1 MTLKPEKI
9 IRIRVI
15 GANSKRNVIVSAL
28 HDVGIMQLEEV
39 SGEVAGLM
47 QKGLQAESYE
57 KLSTELLRFRGMEA
71 IMPKRPVEKKFFK
84 SLDELSAA
92 ASEVNI
98 EPELK
103 RLKGE
108 EGSISAETRDL
119 KEKVRIAEALSALN
133 YDLSI
138 YSGRLIASFLAVKK
152 EDIDIYS
159 PVRETIHGSVCRD
172 LGNDYVLISVPA
184 GRDSDL
190 ARLSNEKGFQIIA
203 VPAMR
208 GLPSAFMDDSRK
220 RIGELEKQ
228 SGKIQERLGQLSDR
242 WFASVAQIREQLEI
256 ESRKFEVS
264 EKLSSTRD
272 SFAIEGWVPKRH
284 YKMLVDLLNNTTGGN
299 VIVSVVETDEQPPT
313 LLRNPR
319 GIKLFEFFIRFY
331 SLPQEYEVDPTL
343 VFAIVF
349 PFLFGIMVGDWGYGL
364 TILLIS
370 LFIKHRIDHPVARS
384 HIPKMLSRFVLMIM
398 GPNALKTLA
407 RALIPSSIIA
417 IAAGLLFNTFFGFPI
432 LPVTVFN
439 MGLPTLSVFVTSS
452 TLLNTGIGKLLLFS
466 GYFGLALVSLGL
478 LLGAYNEYTKGHRRG
493 IAGKIGWL
501 LFAWGIATLGLDL
514 IHKTSI
520 TGTTAGL
527 ASIAMIIAGVATIF
541 GSEGTMGAM
550 ELPSIISH
558 ILSYTRIVGILLA
571 SVILAYVI
579 DLIFWKGIHKS
590 PLLAVVGVV
599 ILVVGQIF
607 NLIIAVFEPGIQGA
621 RLIYVEFFSKFYKGN
636 GKYFRPFS
644 SPRNYTIKQF
654 DLEKGVPPSQE

>member
-1 MTLKPEKI
+1 
-9 IRIRVI
+9 
-15 GANSKRNVIVSAL
+15 
-28 HDVGIMQLEEV
+28 
-39 SGEVAGLM
+39 
-47 QKGLQAESYE
+47 
-57 KLSTELLRFRGMEA
+57 
-71 IMPKRPVEKKFFK
+71 
-84 SLDELSAA
+84 
-92 ASEVNI
+92 
-98 EPELK
+98 
-103 RLKGE
+103 
-108 EGSISAETRDL
+108 
-119 KEKVRIAEALSALN
+119 
-133 YDLSI
+133 
-138 YSGRLIASFLAVKK
+138 
-152 EDIDIYS
+152 
-159 PVRETIHGSVCRD
+159 
-172 LGNDYVLISVPA
+172 
-184 GRDSDL
+184 
-190 ARLSNEKGFQIIA
+190 
-203 VPAMR
+203 
-208 GLPSAFMDDSRK
+208 
-220 RIGELEKQ
+220 
-228 SGKIQERLGQLSDR
+228 
-242 WFASVAQIREQLEI
+242 
-256 ESRKFEVS
+256 
-264 EKLSSTRD
+264 
-272 SFAIEGWVPKRH
+272 
-284 YKMLVDLLNNTTGGN
+284 MLVDLLNNTTGGN

-417 IAAGLLFNTFFGFPI
+417 IVAGLLFNTFFGFPI

-654 DLEKGVPPSQE
+654 DLEKGMPPSQE